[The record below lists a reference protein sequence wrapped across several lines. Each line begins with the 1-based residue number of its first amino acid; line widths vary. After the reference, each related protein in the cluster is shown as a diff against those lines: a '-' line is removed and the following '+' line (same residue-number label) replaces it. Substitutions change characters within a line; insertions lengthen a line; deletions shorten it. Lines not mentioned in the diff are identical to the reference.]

1 MSKTKVKKIIIII
14 CLSVGAV
21 ALIMTI
27 INYCRFISANKHCR
41 ELINLIDEVE
51 SPYCKFEFDEAYVE
65 DGVLRIEY
73 EYRAKSDNLSNAEK
87 INAFN
92 QIRTEVNNYILQNED
107 FHYRDTPIL
116 LEFDTPHGND
126 DDAYYK
132 FSFANY
138 NEYSD
143 EITTTLGDVR
153 TFIGAITSDL
163 QGVYGLRS
171 METVVSSPVTVDSC
185 LVFKNNPD
193 LTYCKIDFKGS
204 EHNKAE
210 IEKLLP
216 DCKLVVN
223 D

>member
-51 SPYCKFEFDEAYVE
+51 SPYCKFEFDEAYVD

-73 EYRAKSDNLSNAEK
+73 NYKVKTSGISDANI

-92 QIRTEVNNYILQNED
+92 SIRTEVNNYILQNED

-126 DDAYYK
+126 DDAYYR

-143 EITTTLGDVR
+143 EITTTLDDVR
-153 TFIGAITSDL
+153 TFADTKTSDL
-163 QGVYGLRS
+163 QGIYGLRS
-171 METVVSSPVTVDSC
+171 IETIVSSYVTVDSC
-185 LVFKNNPD
+185 LVFENNPD
-193 LTYCKIDFKGS
+193 LTYCKVDFKDS
-204 EHNKAE
+204 EQNEAE

-216 DCKLVVN
+216 DCKLAVN